1 MLIDFDSQK
10 LVKKF
15 SDAKS
20 IQKAFGDMAKGI
32 LARLAE
38 LEAAETLAD
47 MRTLPAANCHELT
60 GKYAGCFAVKISPN
74 YRLVFYPTQQPPP
87 KLADGTSIDWSQVDA
102 ITITEITDYH

>member
-1 MLIDFDSQK
+1 MLIDFDSNK
-10 LVKKF
+10 LAKKF

-20 IQKAFGDMAKGI
+20 IQKAFGNMAKGI
-32 LARLAE
+32 IARLAD

-47 MRTLPAANCHELT
+47 MRTLPAAYCHELT
-60 GKYAGCFAVKISPN
+60 GDYAGYFAVKISPN

-87 KLADGTSIDWSQVDA
+87 KLADGTSIDWSQIDA